1 MQRQTAVLMLV
12 GAALFW
18 STGGF
23 LIKWVDWHPLAI
35 SGMRSAIGAAVL
47 FAVFRPRRF
56 TWSWLQLGA
65 AVAYAATVTLFVV
78 ANKATTAANAILLQ
92 YTAPVHVALFGA
104 WFLGEKPRR
113 LDWLTLLLVLG
124 GMVLFFLED
133 LSATGM
139 WGNLAALASGLS
151 FAWLALFLRRQKEGS
166 PVESILLGN
175 LLAALIGL
183 PFMLQSSPTEAGW
196 LGLILLGVFQVGL
209 PYALFARAIREVTAL
224 EAMLIPAIEPVLN
237 PLWVLLLLGEAP
249 GGLALVGGAVILSAV
264 TGRGLLPLLERR
276 HRPWAAG

>member
-78 ANKATTAANAILLQ
+78 ANKTTTAANAILLQ

-113 LDWLTLLLVLG
+113 LDWIALTLVLG

-133 LSATGM
+133 LSMTGL

-166 PVESILLGN
+166 PVEAILFGN

-183 PFMLQSSPTEAGW
+183 PFMLQSSPTDAGW
-196 LGLILLGVFQVGL
+196 LGLTLLGVFQVGL

-224 EAMLIPAIEPVLN
+224 EAMLIPTIEPVLN

-249 GGLALVGGAVILSAV
+249 GRLALLGGAIILTAV

-276 HRPWAAG
+276 RRPGALG

>member
-196 LGLILLGVFQVGL
+196 LGLTLLGVFQVGL

>member
-18 STGGF
+18 STGGI

-78 ANKATTAANAILLQ
+78 ANKTTTAANAILLQ

-113 LDWLTLLLVLG
+113 LDWIALTLVLG

-133 LSATGM
+133 LSMTGL

-166 PVESILLGN
+166 PVEAILFGN

-183 PFMLQSSPTEAGW
+183 PFMLQSSPTDAGW
-196 LGLILLGVFQVGL
+196 LGLTLLGVFQVGL
-209 PYALFARAIREVTAL
+209 PYALFARAIREVTAM
-224 EAMLIPAIEPVLN
+224 EAMLIPTIEPVLN

-249 GGLALVGGAVILSAV
+249 GRLALGGGAIILTAV

-276 HRPWAAG
+276 RRPRALG

>member
-18 STGGF
+18 STGGI

-78 ANKATTAANAILLQ
+78 ANKTTTAANAILLQ

-113 LDWLTLLLVLG
+113 LDWIALTLVLG

-133 LSATGM
+133 LSMTGL

-166 PVESILLGN
+166 PVEAILFGN

-183 PFMLQSSPTEAGW
+183 PFMLQSSPTDAGW
-196 LGLILLGVFQVGL
+196 LGLTLLGVFQVGL

-224 EAMLIPAIEPVLN
+224 EAMLIPTIEPVLN

-249 GGLALVGGAVILSAV
+249 GRLALVGGAIILTAV

-276 HRPWAAG
+276 RRPGALG